1 MSDDLIIKENETET
15 DTDAIE
21 IVPEVPGV
29 TETLA
34 GEAPE
39 APETAAPEAR
49 DRGDRGGRGMSK
61 NPRRRPRARSARV
74 KPEFDQR
81 IIGIRRVT
89 RVVAGG
95 RRFSFSVCVVAG
107 NRRGQVGVGMGKAG
121 DTALAVEK
129 AYRTALKH
137 KIDISKTDDNSIPH
151 EVQAKYSSG
160 IVKLYPAPGRGLIA
174 GGAVRD
180 VLELA
185 GLRGV
190 GAKILSR
197 SHNKLNNAC
206 ATIKALEQLSREI
219 KKYPAKKE
227 K

>member
-1 MSDDLIIKENETET
+1 MSDEILKKENELEIH
-15 DTDAIE
+15 DSIADALDNDIDASE
-21 IVPEVPGV
+21 GSDSFE
-29 TETLA
+29 
-34 GEAPE
+34 EATPQNKQG
-39 APETAAPEAR
+39 AR
-49 DRGDRGGRGMSK
+49 LQK
-61 NPRRRPRARSARV
+61 NPRRRPRARTERV

-81 IIGIRRVT
+81 IIDIRRVT

-107 NRRGQVGVGMGKAG
+107 NHRGQVGVGLGKAS

-137 KIDISKTDDNSIPH
+137 KIEIAKTEQNSIPH

-160 IVKLYPAPGRGLIA
+160 VVKLYPAPGRGIIA

-185 GLRGV
+185 GLLGV

-197 SHNKLNNAC
+197 SHNKLNNAF
-206 ATIKALEQLSREI
+206 ATIKALSQLQKPRAPRV
-219 KKYPAKKE
+219 KKG
-227 K
+227 

>member
-1 MSDDLIIKENETET
+1 MSDELLTKEN
-15 DTDAIE
+15 DIE
-21 IVPEVPGV
+21 IDSE
-29 TETLA
+29 A
-34 GEAPE
+34 IDIAPE
-39 APETAAPEAR
+39 EVAAVSEKAAVADASER
-49 DRGDRGGRGMSK
+49 GRGGDRFSK
-61 NPRRRPRARSARV
+61 NPRRRPRARTERV

-107 NRRGQVGVGMGKAG
+107 NHRGQVGVGTGKAG

-129 AYRTALKH
+129 AYRSALKH
-137 KIDISKTDDNSIPH
+137 KIDIAKTDQNSIPH
-151 EVQAKYSSG
+151 EVQSKYSSG
-160 IVKLYPAPGRGLIA
+160 IVKLYPAPGRGLVA

-185 GLRGV
+185 GLSGV

-197 SHNKLNNAC
+197 SHNKLNNAF
-206 ATIKALEQLSREI
+206 AAVKALSQLQKPKAPR
-219 KKYPAKKE
+219 AKKAD
-227 K
+227 

>member
-1 MSDDLIIKENETET
+1 MADEFMTKENEAQIEG
-15 DTDAIE
+15 DA
-21 IVPEVPGV
+21 
-29 TETLA
+29 ETLPEA
-34 GEAPE
+34 LTASLETEDAPAPE
-39 APETAAPEAR
+39 ATAPA
-49 DRGDRGGRGMSK
+49 GDREKRSGRFEK
-61 NPRRRPRARSARV
+61 NPRRRPRARTERV

-81 IIGIRRVT
+81 IVSIRRVT

-107 NRRGQVGVGMGKAG
+107 NRRGQVGVGTGKAG

-129 AYRTALKH
+129 AYRSALKH
-137 KIDISKTDDNSIPH
+137 KIDISKTDANSIPH

-174 GGAVRD
+174 GGATRD

-185 GLRGV
+185 GLSGV

-197 SHNKLNNAC
+197 SHNKLNNAF
-206 ATIKALEQLSREI
+206 ATIKALEQLQKPRA
-219 KKYPAKKE
+219 PRTPKE
-227 K
+227 TK

>member
-1 MSDDLIIKENETET
+1 MSDEILTKENEVETEIPA
-15 DTDAIE
+15 DT
-21 IVPEVPGV
+21 
-29 TETLA
+29 A
-34 GEAPE
+34 GNDVDVSVDIPAEFERTQDGA
-39 APETAAPEAR
+39 
-49 DRGDRGGRGMSK
+49 RGGRFAK
-61 NPRRRPRARSARV
+61 NPRRRPRARTERV

-95 RRFSFSVCVVAG
+95 RRFSFSVVVVAG
-107 NRRGQVGVGMGKAG
+107 NHRGQVGVGTGKAG

-137 KIDISKTDDNSIPH
+137 KIDIAKTEQNSIPH

-160 IVKLYPAPGRGLIA
+160 IVKLYPAPGRGIVA

-185 GLRGV
+185 GLSGV

-197 SHNKLNNAC
+197 SHNKLNNAF
-206 ATIKALEQLSREI
+206 ATIKALSQLQKPRAPRVQKDPQQS
-219 KKYPAKKE
+219 
-227 K
+227 

>member
-1 MSDDLIIKENETET
+1 MSDDATIKENDVEIEEAEVEAAAETA
-15 DTDAIE
+15 D
-21 IVPEVPGV
+21 
-29 TETLA
+29 
-34 GEAPE
+34 EAA
-39 APETAAPEAR
+39 APETKTPAAPEE
-49 DRGDRGGRGMSK
+49 RGRGGRFEK
-61 NPRRRPRARSARV
+61 NPRRRPRARTERV

-107 NRRGQVGVGMGKAG
+107 NHRGQVGVGTGKAG

-129 AYRTALKH
+129 AYRSALKN
-137 KIDISKTDDNSIPH
+137 KIDISKTDTNSIPH

-160 IVKLYPAPGRGLIA
+160 VVKLYPAPGRGLIA

-185 GLRGV
+185 GMQGV

-197 SHNKLNNAC
+197 SHNKLNNAF
-206 ATIKALEQLSREI
+206 AAVSALKQLTREI
-219 KKYPAKKE
+219 KKHAPRKE
-227 K
+227 

>member
-1 MSDDLIIKENETET
+1 MIKENDVE
-15 DTDAIE
+15 IE
-21 IVPEVPGV
+21 EAEVEAV
-29 TETLA
+29 EEA
-34 GEAPE
+34 VAPE
-39 APETAAPEAR
+39 AKAQPAVSE
-49 DRGDRGGRGMSK
+49 DRGRGGRFEK
-61 NPRRRPRARSARV
+61 NPRRRPRARTERV

-107 NRRGQVGVGMGKAG
+107 NRRGQVGVGTGKAG

-129 AYRTALKH
+129 AYRSALKN
-137 KIDISKTDDNSIPH
+137 KIDISKTDTNSIPH

-185 GLRGV
+185 GMQGV

-197 SHNKLNNAC
+197 SHNKLNNAF
-206 ATIKALEQLSREI
+206 ATIKALSQLQKPRAPRAQKDSTQS
-219 KKYPAKKE
+219 
-227 K
+227 